1 MRNSMEQATFHSK
14 FPHPSCWSK
23 KCCSRSKRFSPE
35 ISASWHVRVA
45 EISQLVAEKSIL
57 WDRRKVR
64 GEGSHLQGVFSHVN
78 SQAKGKPHSVSRV
91 NTWPSCS
98 YPESHKVWS
107 TQDRAWRR
115 GKCRVYGIV
124 REEFFSWIN
133 SHVVDV
139 LKVARRGDQTGVMMR
154 ERIRGTLL
162 SKTTE
167 RESNEGWLY
176 RLHQQQQSTRAVKH
190 WRTARQQSCSPVNAQ
205 VLTLSP
211 PVLWAPSLHG
221 FIWACCPCCC

>member
-1 MRNSMEQATFHSK
+1 MEGWKNS
-14 FPHPSCWSK
+14 
-23 KCCSRSKRFSPE
+23 
-35 ISASWHVRVA
+35 
-45 EISQLVAEKSIL
+45 
-57 WDRRKVR
+57 
-64 GEGSHLQGVFSHVN
+64 LQGVFSHVN

-91 NTWPSCS
+91 NTWLSHS
-98 YPESHKVWS
+98 YPQSDKVWS
-107 TQDRAWRR
+107 TEDRAWRR

-154 ERIRGTLL
+154 ELIRGTLL

-176 RLHQQQQSTRAVKH
+176 RSHRHQQFHKSTETRS
-190 WRTARQQSCSPVNAQ
+190 RDSRQQTLLAVSTQ
-205 VLTLSP
+205 GLTLPP
-211 PVLWAPSLHG
+211 PVLWAPSWHRV
-221 FIWACCPCCC
+221 WRACSPCCRLKH

>member
-1 MRNSMEQATFHSK
+1 MERPQLPAENK
-14 FPHPSCWSK
+14 
-23 KCCSRSKRFSPE
+23 
-35 ISASWHVRVA
+35 SAGTD
-45 EISQLVAEKSIL
+45 EKL
-57 WDRRKVR
+57 R
-64 GEGSHLQGVFSHVN
+64 GEGNCLQGFFSHVN

-91 NTWPSCS
+91 NTWLSRS
-98 YPESHKVWS
+98 YPQSHKVWS
-107 TQDRAWRR
+107 TEDRAWRR
-115 GKCRVYGIV
+115 GKCRVYGII

-154 ERIRGTLL
+154 ELIRGTLL

-176 RLHQQQQSTRAVKH
+176 RLHQQQQSARAVKH
-190 WRTARQQSCSPVNAQ
+190 WRTARQQPCSPVNTQ

-221 FIWACCPCCC
+221 SMWACHPCCC